1 MKTRKRGAIMQI
13 FDSFQD
19 IASAENNT
27 VYVNPERSSIRN
39 SKITFKGKNNVLF
52 VEDGV
57 ALESSAIVFGGDNC
71 VVYLSNSSK
80 EYRIAV
86 DVYQN
91 SAVFFGSNNYFNGI
105 VHIIAS
111 EGQNILIGNG
121 GLFSFGIWI
130 RTADPHLIYSAE
142 THKRINN
149 SKSVFIGD
157 HVWIGQNALVL
168 KGCRIGSGSILGGG
182 AVASNKL
189 IPSNTSFAGNPAAL
203 VSRGIFF
210 DGKCVHNWT
219 QADTEKHAVMESDQW
234 IYHSGKNTLCFEKID
249 AELKQKSST
258 EEKLE
263 FIKTQISQNTDKNR
277 FFVADISVKSQA
289 KRKKTKSCVKSVLRK
304 IKSL

>member
-234 IYHSGKNTLCFEKID
+234 IYRSGKIRFVSRRLMQNSSRK
-249 AELKQKSST
+249 AE
-258 EEKLE
+258 
-263 FIKTQISQNTDKNR
+263 
-277 FFVADISVKSQA
+277 
-289 KRKKTKSCVKSVLRK
+289 RKKNSNLSKPKFPKIQTKTDFLLRTY
-304 IKSL
+304 L